1 MRRDF
6 LYFGNEEER
15 LKLRAYE
22 PADCAEMARLFY
34 ETVHSVNAADYAP
47 EQLDAWATGEV
58 DLAEWNRA
66 FSARHTLV
74 AVEDG
79 RIVGFGDMT
88 PSGYLDRLY
97 VHRDFQRRGAAAA
110 LCDALEARVRGK
122 KITVHA
128 SITARPFFEKRGY
141 RLVRSQT
148 VERRGV
154 QMQNFHM
161 EKDN

>member
-1 MRRDF
+1 MCIRD
-6 LYFGNEEER
+6 R
-15 LKLRAYE
+15 
-22 PADCAEMARLFY
+22 
-34 ETVHSVNAADYAP
+34 
-47 EQLDAWATGEV
+47 
-58 DLAEWNRA
+58 
-66 FSARHTLV
+66 
-74 AVEDG
+74 
-79 RIVGFGDMT
+79 
-88 PSGYLDRLY
+88 
-97 VHRDFQRRGAAAA
+97 
-110 LCDALEARVRGK
+110 